1 VGGTISPV
9 PEVPL
14 GGDERVAVVF
24 RVEMDKALAF
34 AKASH
39 AQTTYRLSAVY

>member
-14 GGDERVAVVF
+14 GDERVAVVF
-24 RVEMDKALAF
+24 RVETDKALAF
-34 AKASH
+34 ARASH